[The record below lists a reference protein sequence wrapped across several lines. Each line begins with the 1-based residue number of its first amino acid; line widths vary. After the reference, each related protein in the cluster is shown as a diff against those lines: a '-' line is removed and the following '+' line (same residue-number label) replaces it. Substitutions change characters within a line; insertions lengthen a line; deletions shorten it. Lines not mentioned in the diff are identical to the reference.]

1 MKPTLLLLCLVLV
14 TTMAVAQRGGVPL
27 VHAHNDYEKPR
38 PFKEAY
44 EQRADYIEAD
54 VWLQNG
60 QLIVAHSREE
70 MKPGLTLDS
79 LYLGPMT
86 KLYTQ
91 HGGRISSERNYAPA
105 LVIDI
110 KDKVEE
116 VMPILASKLQQCINC
131 FNRTANPNAVQIII
145 SGNRPKPE
153 AFLDYPSF
161 IWFDGRPTELYDEE
175 TLRRVA
181 LVSDNFRNYSRWDGT
196 GEIPDSDKEKLKR
209 IIKRVHKDDKPI
221 RFWAIPDNP
230 NAWKQLRKLGVDIIN
245 TDKVAECMQAMK

>member
-1 MKPTLLLLCLVLV
+1 MKPTLLVYLLLLS
-14 TTMAVAQRGGVPL
+14 TIGVAQRGGVL

-38 PFKEAY
+38 PFTEAY

-70 MKPGLTLDS
+70 IKPDRTLDA
-79 LYLGPMT
+79 LYLQPIT
-86 KLYTQ
+86 KLFDQ
-91 HGGRISSERNYAPA
+91 HKGRISPDRTYAPA

-110 KDKVEE
+110 KGKFEE
-116 VMPILASKLQQCINC
+116 VMPILSEKLQRCINC
-131 FNRTANPNAVQIII
+131 FNRTANPAAVQVII
-145 SGNRPKPE
+145 SGNRPKAE
-153 AFLDYPSF
+153 AFLDYPTF

-175 TLRRVA
+175 TLNRVA
-181 LVSDNFRNYSRWDGT
+181 LVSDSFRNYSRWDGT
-196 GEIPDSDKEKLKR
+196 GDLPDPDKEKLKR
-209 IIKRVHKDDKPI
+209 IIKRVHKDEKPI
-221 RFWAIPDNP
+221 RFWAIPDTP